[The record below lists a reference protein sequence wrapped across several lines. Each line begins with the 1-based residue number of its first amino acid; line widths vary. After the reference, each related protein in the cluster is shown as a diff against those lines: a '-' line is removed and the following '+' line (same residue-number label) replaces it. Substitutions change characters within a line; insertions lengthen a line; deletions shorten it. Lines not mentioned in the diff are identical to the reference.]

1 MLPFRLLTRREY
13 RVANSL
19 LPAIASWLSV
29 FGEASDSDRR
39 AADAH
44 ARLSRMRDALI
55 HALAQY
61 RLTPRHRLLVARV
74 RGLGRYELRFKP
86 AMLYAMHDLFQVVLP
101 GDAALSEPRA

>member
-29 FGEASDSDRR
+29 FSEASDADRR

-61 RLTPRHRLLVARV
+61 KRAPRHHLLMARI
-74 RGLGRYELRFKP
+74 RGLGPYELRFKP
-86 AMLYAMHDLFQVVLP
+86 AMLYAMHGLFQVVFP
-101 GDAALSEPRA
+101 GDSALSEPRA